1 MPIWRLVVCWRR
13 CRRRKQFETKAVLVC
28 SLHRTVLPMTAWLG
42 GALLW
47 ACAAA
52 AIAQNFPQ
60 KTVRIIVPYAAGG
73 PLDEFIRVLAQRL
86 TEGWGQQVL
95 ADSRPGASGGIAAE
109 LVVKAAPD
117 GYTLLLGNPGPVT
130 VLPNLQKRLSYN
142 PLTELAPVTM
152 LVAVP
157 LVMVTHP
164 SLPAKNV
171 RELVALAKARPGQV
185 NYASAGVGNLGHI
198 AMEWLAVTAAVKL
211 NHVPYKGSAPALVD
225 IMAGHV
231 DTTLINILGLLPHV
245 QAGRVRAIA
254 VSSAKRSPAYPNA
267 GSIAEM
273 YPGFD
278 VSSWVGIFAPAAT
291 PRELIVRIQTDM
303 ARTLARADV
312 RDRLVAQGA
321 EVVGGTPDDLGVHV
335 RRESALYRKVI
346 ETVGISVD

>member
-1 MPIWRLVVCWRR
+1 ML
-13 CRRRKQFETKAVLVC
+13 AV
-28 SLHRTVLPMTAWLG
+28 
-42 GALLW
+42 
-47 ACAAA
+47 ACNANAAEA
-52 AIAQNFPQ
+52 NWPLRP
-60 KTVRIIVPYAAGG
+60 VRIIVPQSAGG
-73 PLDEFIRVLAQRL
+73 QTDLTARVLGPHL
-86 TEGWGQQVL
+86 TERLGQPMVI
-95 ADSRPGASGGIAAE
+95 DNRPGAGSMLGTDMVA
-109 LVVKAAPD
+109 KAAPD

-171 RELVALAKARPGQV
+171 RELVALAKARSGQV